1 MEEPARLDRVDEVG
15 GRGTELEGRVRL
27 AGAGLARDENG
38 PVVAPESQQVTARV
52 EDRDGSGDT
61 GCLRGGASSGDE
73 RFRVL
78 DAQRSY
84 GGLREGGGHEGYLL
98 GAMGRTYVW
107 WLWGCQRRAS
117 ATATGSGT

>member
-1 MEEPARLDRVDEVG
+1 MEEPARLDRVDEIG

-38 PVVAPESQQVTARV
+38 PVVAPESQQVAARV

-78 DAQRSY
+78 DGQRSD
-84 GGLREGGGHEGYLL
+84 GGRSERVVVMRDISL
-98 GAMGRTYVW
+98 AMGRTYVW